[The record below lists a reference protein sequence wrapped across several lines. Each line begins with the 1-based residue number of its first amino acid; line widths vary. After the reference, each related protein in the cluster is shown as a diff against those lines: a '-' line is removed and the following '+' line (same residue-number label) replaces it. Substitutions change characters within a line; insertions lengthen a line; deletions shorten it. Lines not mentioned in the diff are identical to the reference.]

1 MSGSDSGSGVIFVD
15 SFSQSLD
22 LDTARQTRASSS
34 ADSLSKAVSS
44 NITNILESLLKDY
57 DKTERP
63 SYQNGEPTKVNVN
76 ILIRSMGPISEMQMV
91 RLLVIVKKS
100 LNSPF
105 SITPWI
111 ATFDNIGE
119 IRDLASKDSRI
130 TQTISS

>member
-15 SFSQSLD
+15 SFSQSMD

>member
-15 SFSQSLD
+15 SFSQSVD